1 MLAYKILSLIFWLVA
16 IPFCMGLLLLPF
28 LYRKYRTMPVALL
41 GGYILMFALLE
52 LVGIPVVFFAV
63 YNGFTTFIKCYT
75 PVLAVCALLG
85 IWVTYL
91 RMRKGYELNF
101 RIFPAFGRTSGE
113 SVLFMLLFLALL
125 GFQLYMAFTRA
136 SFDGDDA
143 YYGVQALTAQ
153 QIDSFYR
160 VNPYTGRSSPLDVRH
175 ALALFPIWEA
185 FVASMSD
192 IHATIVCHS
201 VIPLALIPLS
211 YLLWYQTGK
220 SLFVLQGPDQKDYQQ
235 GRALLPMFLALM
247 ALWQMFGAVSI
258 YTPETFFLTR
268 TWQGKSFTGNF
279 VIPAVMWI
287 FLCLFEQGPSPRA
300 GAAPLKLKEGW
311 KVRESGKSI
320 MKQRRE
326 SCQGQAGFWI
336 LLACLNLAGG
346 ASSSLAVLLSC
357 MLTMGFGFLF
367 ALRHRSPAIL
377 CRAAA
382 SCVPGGVYVLV
393 YVALTHG
400 ILVF

>member
-1 MLAYKILSLIFWLVA
+1 MLAYRILSLIFWLVL
-16 IPFCMGLLLLPF
+16 IPLCMGLLFLPLLH
-28 LYRKYRTMPVALL
+28 RKYRTIPVALL

-52 LVGIPVVFFAV
+52 LVGIPVVFLAV

-75 PVLAVCALLG
+75 PVLAAAALSG
-85 IWVTYL
+85 IWVTCL
-91 RMRKGYELNF
+91 KMRRGYELNF
-101 RIFPAFGRTSGE
+101 HLFPVSGRIFGE
-113 SVLFMLLFLALL
+113 NILFMLLFLALL

-153 QIDSFYR
+153 QIDTLYR

-185 FVASMSD
+185 FVGSMSD
-192 IHATIVCHS
+192 IHATIICHS

-211 YLLWYQTGK
+211 YLLWYQVGK
-220 SLFVLQGPDQKDYQQ
+220 VLFGQKDFQSKR
-235 GRALLPMFLALM
+235 GLLPMFMALM

-258 YTPETFFLTR
+258 YTTETFFLTR

-287 FLCLFEQGPSPRA
+287 FLCLFERGDSHEDGGRM
-300 GAAPLKLKEGW
+300 PLKLKEGW

-320 MKQRRE
+320 MRE
-326 SCQGQAGFWI
+326 RQESYQGQTGFW
-336 LLACLNLAGG
+336 LLLTCLNLAGG
-346 ASSSLAVLLSC
+346 ASSSLAIMLSC
-357 MLTMGFGFLF
+357 LMTMGFGFLF
-367 ALRHRSPAIL
+367 AVRKRSLGIL
-377 CRAAA
+377 LRAALC
-382 SCVPGGVYVLV
+382 CVPGGVYVLV